1 MWDKALGINTCVWV
15 LLGIYLVY
23 STGTLFLH
31 GDVHQFLFAAL
42 LWGLSN
48 LSGVIFAT
56 QA

>member
-1 MWDKALGINTCVWV
+1 MWGKALGINTCVWV
-15 LLGIYLVY
+15 LLAIYLVY

-31 GDVHQFLFAAL
+31 GDVHQFLLAAL